1 MVNDNHYS
9 YRFQREYNI
18 SNYITMEPHST
29 LNYIDSDDE
38 ENTELVITRE
48 TSLAAKRLTV
58 NDTECV
64 DTFSRWLCSLDGG
77 SREKTTADVYRKSVL
92 CILGQLGGFTQL
104 HRCKDLGRDDG
115 YFEFLLDSGMQPGT
129 VKSFLHGLKA
139 FADFLEWREDTYN
152 VSSNVTR
159 IMRQCASRW
168 LKTVSKIGKARH
180 QQFRFEE
187 SQRID
192 KLITAIPE
200 FLLTKRAEGARK
212 LLLSA
217 RGITNVDQFQDT
229 RDLIILR
236 ILLGHGHRTGVIINA
251 TLADLSAS
259 PVCDNSIQTVFV
271 SNHKTSTTYGPAAI
285 VLDTELRTMLNT
297 HIRRRLSVTGSTDV
311 LFAHHN
317 GQKMTSNDVC
327 RGLQRLTEN
336 DLVTPTRLRKV
347 VATKLLGQ
355 GLSSSSMNDVS
366 VFMGHL
372 PRTQLAYYDYR
383 NKVNIAT
390 KVHSQIVVA
399 MGLSDSEPSETNQSA
414 HSPQPSTSQCSDER
428 VTQPATPPCHEAP
441 DQPLLLP
448 SLSPEHAASDQ
459 LDKPKHSHKR
469 RAGYLS
475 VELACINRVFANHK
489 GKSLLFKEIRQML
502 SGDQEGQNML
512 IKYKIIQLRDKVR
525 SMRQ

>member
-1 MVNDNHYS
+1 
-9 YRFQREYNI
+9 
-18 SNYITMEPHST
+18 MEPHSA

-38 ENTELVITRE
+38 ENNELVITRE
-48 TSLAAKRLTV
+48 TSLAVPRLTA

-64 DTFSRWLCSLDGG
+64 DTFGRWLCSLDGG
-77 SREKTTADVYRKSVL
+77 SREKSTAAVYRKSVL

-129 VKSFLHGLKA
+129 VKSFLHGFKA
-139 FADFLEWREDTYN
+139 FADFLEWREDAYK

-168 LKTVSKIGKARH
+168 LATVSKIGKARH

-187 SQRID
+187 SQSID
-192 KLITAIPE
+192 KLILAIPQL
-200 FLLTKRAEGARK
+200 LLTKRAAGARK
-212 LLLSA
+212 LLLSG
-217 RGITNVDQFQDT
+217 RDIINVDQFQDT
-229 RDLIILR
+229 RDLIILM
-236 ILLGHGHRTGVIINA
+236 ILLEHGHRTGVIINA
-251 TLADLSAS
+251 TLTDLSAS
-259 PVCDNSIQTVFV
+259 PVCDNSIQTMFV
-271 SNHKTSTTYGPAAI
+271 TNHKTSTTYGPAAI
-285 VLDTELRTMLNT
+285 VLDTELRTMLKN
-297 HIRRRLSVTGSTDV
+297 HIRRRASVTGSTNV

-317 GQKMTSNDVC
+317 GQKLTSNDVC

-366 VFMGHL
+366 AFMGHL

-383 NKVNIAT
+383 NKVNVAK

-399 MGLSDSEPSETNQSA
+399 MGLSNSAPAETNQSG
-414 HSPQPSTSQCSDER
+414 HSPQPSTSQCSD
-428 VTQPATPPCHEAP
+428 QPATSPCSEAP

-459 LDKPKHSHKR
+459 LDKPKHYHKR

-489 GKSLLFKEIRQML
+489 SKSLLFKEIRQML
-502 SGDQEGQNML
+502 SGDPEGQNML